1 MTVKQQARKPLGLAQ
16 LAAELRLSCMRISR
30 RVRFESTNVVA
41 PHQFSAMCRLE
52 GAPRT
57 PRELATIER
66 VSAPSMTRTVAGLVE
81 RGLVSRAD
89 DPDDGRQV
97 IVSLTSEG
105 LQTLKEIRRRRDQWM
120 ATRISHLT
128 PEERDTLARASSI
141 LAKVA
146 SE

>member
-30 RVRFESTNVVA
+30 RVRFESTNIVA

-52 GAPRT
+52 DAPRT
-57 PRELATIER
+57 PRELATIEG

-81 RGLVSRAD
+81 GGLVSRAD

-97 IVSLTSEG
+97 IVSLTPEG
-105 LQTLKEIRRRRDQWM
+105 LRTLKEIRRRRDQWM

-128 PEERDTLARASSI
+128 AEERDILARASSI